1 MGTHFMDSATDDS
14 RYSIRYSFKETIQPG
29 AVMHSVTISLHKE
42 IFRSFRPLI
51 SLYTVFFLLIII
63 FTKSAHCGQSAIEPP
78 VFRDVSVHDPSV
90 LRVNDTFWVIGSH
103 LASAYST
110 DLIKWTQYTND
121 GVRNGNKLIPN
132 VTEELSETFAWSKVT
147 GLWAGCFAQIDNG
160 KFYMYYCSCE
170 GSSPLSALGI
180 AVSNNIGGP
189 YTNLKILL
197 RSGMNGTGEDGTRY
211 NANVHP
217 NAIDPHTF
225 FDAQHTLWMVYGS
238 YSGGIYIIKMD
249 PSTGYQLPNQGYG
262 KKLMGGNHGQL
273 EGAFIQYSPHTK
285 YYYLFISFG
294 GLGAN
299 DGYNLRVARSKNPD
313 GPYLDPM
320 GNDMINCKATGGDTR
335 GSLAPYGHKLAG
347 NFQFMDENG
356 KATGIGYASPG
367 HNSTIYDSVSNRYFN
382 IMHTRFPGRGEFH
395 QVRVHQMF
403 INEDEWFVM
412 APHRYAGENAVFI
425 NAESIPG
432 TYAFV
437 DHGRDISGTVKNS
450 QKVTLSR
457 DGTISGAVTGSW
469 EKRGDYLMRMTIG
482 GTVYN
487 GVALRQWDSGL
498 EREVMALSAM
508 SVSKGNSI
516 WMSRLDAEVKLKNTA
531 SLEHCM
537 APYLIIRNEKASFF
551 LEHAGDARIIA
562 YDHSGRKAGILW
574 SGRGI
579 AGQNIV
585 TLNKASL
592 VPGAYFFTLR
602 HGNSSVTRHIVFSAK

>member
-1 MGTHFMDSATDDS
+1 
-14 RYSIRYSFKETIQPG
+14 
-29 AVMHSVTISLHKE
+29 
-42 IFRSFRPLI
+42 
-51 SLYTVFFLLIII
+51 LYTVTFLLIIT
-63 FTKSAHCGQSAIEPP
+63 FAGSAHSGQSAIEPP
-78 VFRDVSVHDPSV
+78 VFRDVSVHDPSI

-147 GLWAGCFAQIDNG
+147 GLWAGCFTRLDNG

-335 GSLAPYGHKLAG
+335 GSLAPYGHKLVG

-356 KATGIGYASPG
+356 KATGVGYASPG

-395 QVRVHQMF
+395 QVRVHQMLL
-403 INEDEWFVM
+403 NEDEWFVM
-412 APHRYAGENAVFI
+412 APHRYAGENAGPI

-432 TYAFV
+432 TYAYV
-437 DHGRDISGTVKNS
+437 DHGRDISGTIKNS
-450 QKVTLSR
+450 QKVTLNR
-457 DGTISGAVTGSW
+457 DGTISGAVTGTW
-469 EKRGDYLMRMTIG
+469 EKRDDYRIRMTVG

-498 EREVMALSAM
+498 GREVMAVSVM

-516 WMSRLDAEVKLKNTA
+516 WMSRLDAVVNIINSTTYERHL
-531 SLEHCM
+531 
-537 APYLIIRNEKASFF
+537 APYLTIRNEKATFF
-551 LEHAGDARIIA
+551 LEHAGEARIIA
-562 YDHSGRKAGILW
+562 YDLSGRKAGILW

-585 TLNKASL
+585 TLNKTSL
-592 VPGAYFFTLR
+592 EPGSFFFTLR
-602 HGNSSVTRHIVFSAK
+602 HGNSSVTRHIVFP